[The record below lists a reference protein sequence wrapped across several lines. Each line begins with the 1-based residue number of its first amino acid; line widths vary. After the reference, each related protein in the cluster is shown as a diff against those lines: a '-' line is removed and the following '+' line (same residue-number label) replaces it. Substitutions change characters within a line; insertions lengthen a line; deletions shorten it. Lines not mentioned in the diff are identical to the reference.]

1 LIKRILLFALLQILF
16 CRTVLGQQQPDYS
29 NYQQQILVAEKL
41 IAQERFADALR
52 FYDTLISTYDFIF
65 LRDYKIATQ
74 LALKLNQTEK
84 AQHYLRESISAGW
97 EMKQIRKNKFL
108 DPLRSEESFASIKKD
123 YSKLRAEYRS
133 GLNPSLRKRVKKM
146 ASQDQWK
153 ALGALFTFSAKAQDR
168 YAERKFA
175 PHSER
180 QIAQLNEILNSY
192 GYPGEQLI
200 GNDTWMSTILS
211 HHNSISREYAERD
224 TLYPALKPRLTE
236 ALNKGQVSPFELA
249 IIDDWYLTVKSG
261 WSGSEGYGIL
271 APPGIQSLPN
281 FNELR
286 KQIHLRAIEVRNRLV
301 EVEQKTGMDFYLPG
315 GSWIKGKIEIKE

>member
-1 LIKRILLFALLQILF
+1 MLQILF
-16 CRTVLGQQQPDYS
+16 CRTVFG
-29 NYQQQILVAEKL
+29 QQQILVAEKL

-52 FYDTLISTYDFIF
+52 FYDTLIGTYDFVF

-74 LALKLNQTEK
+74 LALKLNQKEK
-84 AQHYLRESISAGW
+84 AQNYLRRSISGGW

-108 DPLRSEESFASIKKD
+108 APLRSDEGFAGIKKD
-123 YSKLRAEYRS
+123 YSKLRAEYKS

-146 ASQDQWK
+146 ASKDQWK
-153 ALGALFTFSAKAQDR
+153 ALGALFTFSAKGQDR

-180 QIAQLNEILNSY
+180 QMAQLNEILNSY

-211 HHNSISREYAERD
+211 HHNSISKDYNSKD
-224 TLYPALKPRLTE
+224 TIYPALKPQLIE
-236 ALNKGQVSPFELA
+236 ALNKGTISPFELA
-249 IIDDWYLTVKSG
+249 LVDDWYLKVKSG

-271 APPGIQSLPN
+271 DRPGMQSLPN

-286 KQIHLRAIEVRNRLV
+286 KQFYLRPVEVRNRLV
-301 EVEQKTGMDFYLPG
+301 EVAQKTGMDFYLPG
-315 GSWIKGKIEIKE
+315 KGWIDDKIEIEE